1 MKILIV
7 HQYYNTPE
15 TGGPLRSYYLAKGL
29 VQHGY
34 EVEVITA
41 CNGSAKHT
49 NHSGFKV
56 HYLPVSY
63 DNHMGF
69 ASRVSAF
76 ARFAWLAY
84 KKALTIQGISICY
97 TISTPLSV
105 GWVAKKLKAARNIPY
120 IFEVGDLW
128 PEAPVQMG
136 VLKQPW
142 VINAIR
148 RFEKSIYAGAKG
160 VVALS
165 PGIKKGVLNSEP
177 KSTVTVVP
185 NMADCQFFQMDAKN
199 PQWENQFGVVGK
211 MVVSYF
217 GAAGRANHLEYL
229 VDAAKVARVKNP
241 QLHFLVVAYGSEL
254 KKIKTLAK
262 AYGLDNL
269 SFHDYRNRS
278 ELREIINVTDVVYVS
293 YANVP
298 ILTTGSPNKFFDGL
312 AAGKLLVVNFEGW
325 LKQMVEK
332 HQLGFYVNPEAP
344 ESLTEVLTPL
354 VDNPSKLLLHQQN
367 SRLIAE
373 TFFSRSLAI
382 QNLVK
387 FIDEESYAP
396 IKESEV
402 YTLTA

>member
-1 MKILIV
+1 MKILLV

-29 VQHGY
+29 VHHGY
-34 EVEVITA
+34 EVEVITS
-41 CNGSAKHT
+41 CNGSAKQT

-56 HYLPVSY
+56 HYLPISY

-84 KKALTIQGISICY
+84 KKALTIKGISICY
-97 TISTPLSV
+97 AISTPLSV

-136 VLKQPW
+136 VLKQQW
-142 VINAIR
+142 VINAMR
-148 RFEKSIYAGAKG
+148 RFEQSVYAGASG

-165 PGIKKGVLNSEP
+165 PGIKKGVLNSEANC
-177 KSTVTVVP
+177 KVTVVP
-185 NMADCQFFQMDAKN
+185 NMADCQFFQIETKN
-199 PQWENQFGVVGK
+199 PQWEKQFGVAGK
-211 MVVSYF
+211 TVVTYF

-229 VDAAKVARVKNP
+229 VEAARAARSRKS

-254 KKIKTLAK
+254 EKIKTLAK
-262 AYGLDNL
+262 AYRLDNL
-269 SFHDYRNRS
+269 SFQDYCNRS
-278 ELREIINVTDVVYVS
+278 QLREIINVTDVVYVS

-298 ILTTGSPNKFFDGL
+298 VLTTGSPNKFFDGL
-312 AAGKLLVVNFEGW
+312 AAGKLVVVNFKGW
-325 LKQMVEK
+325 LKQMVER
-332 HQLGFYVNPEAP
+332 HQLGFYVDPETP

-354 VDNPSKLLLHQQN
+354 VDDPAKLLEFQQN

-373 TFFSRSLAI
+373 TFFSRNLAV
-382 QNLVK
+382 QKLVK
-387 FIDEESYAP
+387 FMDKESYAP